1 MQSILAISL
10 VGMSL
15 FSSAASAC
23 GMPPARGMSLAKAME
38 QVEAAPVLIEAEVA
52 EVEVEVNE
60 PVLADAMVPTE
71 VVEHPA
77 EEPAVLPPAVL
88 APEVQTDAPPVL
100 VPAPVVL
107 LDS

>member
-38 QVEAAPVLIEAEVA
+38 QVETAPLLIEAEVVEA
-52 EVEVEVNE
+52 EVDE
-60 PVLADAMVPTE
+60 PVLADAAVLIE
-71 VVEHPA
+71 VLEHSA
-77 EEPAVLPPAVL
+77 EEPPVSSPPVLSPKVQADGPA
-88 APEVQTDAPPVL
+88 VL

>member
-38 QVEAAPVLIEAEVA
+38 QVETAPVLVHAEVVEAEVD
-52 EVEVEVNE
+52 E
-60 PVLADAMVPTE
+60 PVLADAAVLTE
-71 VVEHPA
+71 VVENSA
-77 EEPAVLPPAVL
+77 EEPAVLAPPVL
-88 APEVQTDAPPVL
+88 SPEVQADGPAVL